1 MDHMALQGAGEKCA
15 SRMLNCFTYLT
26 HECMHQLVRATK
38 TDSEA
43 SYSPITAQVMDCH
56 LSTCKVRMKGSSLV
70 KVVYLHLS
78 VVITTE
84 VDHLIV
90 STSPCNYSTGGV
102 LSYSPTGSDLRS
114 GIPIL
119 FVRY

>member
-56 LSTCKVRMKGSSLV
+56 LSTCKVRMKGSS
-70 KVVYLHLS
+70 
-78 VVITTE
+78 
-84 VDHLIV
+84 
-90 STSPCNYSTGGV
+90 
-102 LSYSPTGSDLRS
+102 SYSFGEGGLLALECSDYYRS
-114 GIPIL
+114 
-119 FVRY
+119 